1 MDRGFIDKVI
11 FIDCEI
17 GEVVPGII
25 ERVKATR
32 SGLQQRAAGD
42 QGAIAVVIVNKVSG
56 GVSIGELAIGVGGGG
71 IGEEVSASIAISG
84 IAAGYVV
91 GIGGNGIS
99 FQVRAVFANNG
110 NFFIELIA
118 QLLAIEA
125 AGFTAAT
132 IKGKAL
138 VVTDGGIVRF
148 ITTRAIKTLE
158 CFEYWKAGLNVVKQ
172 FGAG

>member
-32 SGLQQRAAGD
+32 SGLQQRTAGD
-42 QGAIAVVIVNKVSG
+42 QRTIAVVIVNKVSG
-56 GVSIGELAIGVGGGG
+56 AASIGELAIGVGDGG
-71 IGEEVSASIAISG
+71 IGEEVSATIAISG

-91 GIGGNGIS
+91 GIEGSGVS
-99 FQVRAVFANNG
+99 FQVRAVFG
-110 NFFIELIA
+110 NKVNWFIEMIA
-118 QLLAIEA
+118 QLLTIEA
-125 AGFTAAT
+125 AGFTAVT

-138 VVTDGGIVRF
+138 VVTDGGIFRDV
-148 ITTRAIKTLE
+148 IIRAIKTIE